1 MPEFLAET
9 INVSPV
15 TLSEENGMDGV
26 SNVSEVITTA
36 TSEAEGKSLV
46 GFEDLG
52 EALQSDNDF
61 TFVVKL
67 FAGCALFSYLIKYGE
82 LFFDFPFEA
91 NLFTGLTF
99 IFVPTALNAYK
110 WNQRS
115 KDPTF
120 EGWF

>member
-1 MPEFLAET
+1 MESIKVSQVTLPEDNAT
-9 INVSPV
+9 DNVS
-15 TLSEENGMDGV
+15 N
-26 SNVSEVITTA
+26 
-36 TSEAEGKSLV
+36 TSEGVAPTTSVDAGRSLV

-52 EALQSDNDF
+52 EALQSDNDI

-91 NLFTGLTF
+91 NLSTGLAL

-110 WNQRS
+110 WNQTS
-115 KDPTF
+115 KDSTF